1 MSVESM
7 QAATLAL
14 LAVIAVVAVLTLV
27 SLLRIAAFIREGRNA
42 QKTIA
47 ERDSGPALHG
57 LVQQTREVNRQL
69 ANIDKR
75 LEKLEA
81 LEKVQIANLTY
92 RDDVVRPVRESRP

>member
-1 MSVESM
+1 MSKPEDILCER
-7 QAATLAL
+7 ARRAL
-14 LAVIAVVAVLTLV
+14 LADI
-27 SLLRIAAFIREGRNA
+27 E
-42 QKTIA
+42 KTIA

>member
-1 MSVESM
+1 MSTDTM
-7 QAATLAL
+7 LAAILAM
-14 LAVIAVVAVLTLV
+14 LAVIAAVGV
-27 SLLRIAAFIREGRNA
+27 FSLLSLMRVVAFIRQGRDA
-42 QKTIA
+42 AHKIWA

-92 RDDVVRPVRESRP
+92 RHDSVRSDR

>member
-1 MSVESM
+1 MGVETM

-14 LAVIAVVAVLTLV
+14 LAVIAVVAVLSLV
-27 SLLRIAAFIREGRNA
+27 SVLRVVAFIREGRDAA
-42 QKTIA
+42 QKMIA

-57 LVQQTREVNRQL
+57 LVQQTREVNRLL

-81 LEKVQIANLTY
+81 LEKVQIANLSY
-92 RDDVVRPVRESRP
+92 REDTVRPLR